1 VHKLPVI
8 FVVENN
14 GYAISVPEKE
24 QYAVEKLADR
34 GPAFGFNGVRVNGSD
49 FSETYLAFK
58 QAVTNA
64 RQGNG
69 PTLIEMMVERL
80 TSHSSDDDQRVYRS
94 PEELA
99 TIKENDPV
107 KKFQQQLIDEGY
119 LNETDIDRIEKE
131 LETEINQATDDAEV
145 MPDPDPAKITDQLYA
160 E

>member
-1 VHKLPVI
+1 
-8 FVVENN
+8 
-14 GYAISVPEKE
+14 
-24 QYAVEKLADR
+24 
-34 GPAFGFNGVRVNGSD
+34 
-49 FSETYLAFK
+49 
-58 QAVTNA
+58 
-64 RQGNG
+64 
-69 PTLIEMMVERL
+69 MMVERL